1 MFTSEY
7 FKNVNYR
14 LFLLFASLSLFL
26 LSMIGPPDVKIHALI
41 FSFNIEELKNL
52 YLSADQFIRMPDTT
66 NRMILFLFALTLLIC
81 SSLVTNNIRDI
92 SYDYYT
98 KTVKLLLSIFLLS
111 ILSTNNIYNIVMIIF
126 IIVSIYFYIFHCR
139 LDLESLEKYYLI
151 SFLLLFSLP
160 FIHAKFIS
168 TSIQEVDN
176 YTRFLLLIPVYLII
190 RKIKIEKEFFLYLV
204 NISAIILAPLSILF
218 YFDSDLRIRGY
229 TSTATIYGNISII
242 FFLLSFIS
250 IYFYKKYH
258 CAYIAV
264 PYLASLSSLLSWG
277 FSGSRS
283 SIIPVIF
290 VLILM
295 LFFKHY
301 RRYLAP
307 LLSKLGLIFLLLTIL
322 VLISSNSYQRFTN
335 ISGNIATVD
344 SKSSHHWTTKDSII
358 PRLIIWD
365 GSIEII
371 KDNYLFG
378 IGLDNFNKSLD
389 QQIKLKNIQSI
400 RKDFKNPT
408 AGFNHAHNQYLDIF
422 VKTGI
427 FGLGTLI
434 IFIYVNYYF
443 FIQQIKRND
452 NNIYAIFG
460 LMVIIA
466 YSIFMI
472 NHAVFSHHQS
482 TIFMLFMLVLFAALS
497 RVEFNEDDS

>member
-1 MFTSEY
+1 
-7 FKNVNYR
+7 
-14 LFLLFASLSLFL
+14 
-26 LSMIGPPDVKIHALI
+26 
-41 FSFNIEELKNL
+41 
-52 YLSADQFIRMPDTT
+52 
-66 NRMILFLFALTLLIC
+66 
-81 SSLVTNNIRDI
+81 
-92 SYDYYT
+92 
-98 KTVKLLLSIFLLS
+98 
-111 ILSTNNIYNIVMIIF
+111 
-126 IIVSIYFYIFHCR
+126 
-139 LDLESLEKYYLI
+139 
-151 SFLLLFSLP
+151 
-160 FIHAKFIS
+160 
-168 TSIQEVDN
+168 
-176 YTRFLLLIPVYLII
+176 
-190 RKIKIEKEFFLYLV
+190 
-204 NISAIILAPLSILF
+204 
-218 YFDSDLRIRGY
+218 
-229 TSTATIYGNISII
+229 
-242 FFLLSFIS
+242 
-250 IYFYKKYH
+250 
-258 CAYIAV
+258 
-264 PYLASLSSLLSWG
+264 
-277 FSGSRS
+277 
-283 SIIPVIF
+283 
-290 VLILM
+290 
-295 LFFKHY
+295 
-301 RRYLAP
+301 
-307 LLSKLGLIFLLLTIL
+307 L